1 MKHLLSLALALS
13 GALALPSFAQT
24 VALTPNSNGGSGI
37 LPNGF
42 DQIDFS
48 MRDGDWARTLILPSA
63 PRNGARVNITT
74 RAQFASQLDA
84 SGVDAGVS
92 QIDLPSNTS
101 YSLSYSTAEGAW
113 TLLSGNSVT
122 SSVPANGAAVI
133 ADNPNKITYM
143 RVSDAV
149 FASKVSLPKT
159 AADGSIVVVK
169 SSAAAAVTVDPANR
183 AYVSSATLRGG
194 DSFAYLYRSD
204 IQGWISTRSTAR
216 RVAASAI
223 VANNGTL
230 PLAGSPRNLVTLT
243 DADRTNQ
250 IVLPNPAGDRDRV
263 TIRSQASAGTV
274 IAATNTGLHGTT
286 TVRNGDEYQFMYVA
300 TRQRWELISVPSAF
314 HQAGDL
320 PSTGQ
325 LPDMVTPHMV
335 VNAADGNTRA
345 ELLLPVARKTGDRV
359 TIKTQATTAIKVRS
373 GQTALAPLAAGEQVS
388 YVADTNKAWQR
399 QTHTIDMLMLY
410 SAKAATQLG
419 ADTMRARLVEG
430 LGMTNDALDN
440 SAAKPRLRTVS
451 TQELTPPATWTTQDH
466 ALDGVKDLA
475 QVKTWRTQS
484 KADGIYYEGTEQG
497 CGLAFMGGG
506 ADFMIS
512 VGMTTCGT
520 DVMRH
525 ELGHNMSLDH
535 NTNFDPGAG
544 LVMNPF
550 AGGSPFFAT
559 PFVFLPELGIPLT
572 VKMDGLNEVKVI
584 DDRAPTVAAFR

>member
-1 MKHLLSLALALS
+1 LALS
-13 GALALPSFAQT
+13 AALALPSFAQT
-24 VALTPNSNGGSGI
+24 VALTPNSNGGSGT

-48 MRDGDWARTLILPSA
+48 MHNGNWARTLILPSA
-63 PRNGARVNITT
+63 PRDGARVNIATDAALT
-74 RAQFASQLDA
+74 SHLDA
-84 SGVDAGVS
+84 SGVDIGINR
-92 QIDLPSNTS
+92 IDLPTHAK
-101 YSLSYSTAEGAW
+101 YSLSYSAADGFW
-113 TLLSGNSVT
+113 TVLSGGT
-122 SSVPANGAAVI
+122 MTHSVPSNGTAVI

-159 AADGSIVVVK
+159 AAEGSVVVVK
-169 SSAAAAVTVDPANR
+169 STATQAVTVDPANR
-183 AYVSSATLRGG
+183 IYVSSATLRSG
-194 DSFAYLYRSD
+194 DTFGYLYRAD
-204 IQGWISTRSTAR
+204 IGGWISVRSTVR

-223 VANNGTL
+223 VANQGTL
-230 PLAGSPRNLVTLT
+230 PLTGSPRNLVELT
-243 DADRTNQ
+243 DTDRIDQ
-250 IVLPNPAGDRDRV
+250 IVLPKTAGNRDRV
-263 TIRSQASAGTV
+263 TIRSQATANTV
-274 IAATNTGLHGTT
+274 IAPANTGLHGTT
-286 TVRNGDEYQFMYVA
+286 TVRNGDEYQFMYVPA
-300 TRQRWELISVPSAF
+300 RQRWELISSPSAF

-325 LPDMVTPHMV
+325 LPDMVTPRMV

-388 YVADTNKAWQR
+388 YVADANKAWQR
-399 QTHTIDMLMLY
+399 QTTTIDMLLLY

-430 LGMTNDALDN
+430 MGITNDTLEN
-440 SAAKPRLRTVS
+440 SLAKPRFRTVS
-451 TQELTPPATWTTQDH
+451 TQQLTTPDSWKTQTD
-466 ALDGVKDLA
+466 ALNGAKDLA

-484 KADGIYYEGTEQG
+484 KADGIYYEGNEEG
-497 CGLAFMGGG
+497 CGQGFLGGN
-506 ADFMIS
+506 ADFMMS
-512 VGMTTCGT
+512 VGMIACGT
-520 DVMRH
+520 DVMSH
-525 ELGHNMSLDH
+525 ELGHNMNVNH
-535 NTNFDPGAG
+535 NTNFESGDR
-544 LVMNPF
+544 LVMNPV
-550 AGGSPFFAT
+550 GGAPFFAT

>member
-1 MKHLLSLALALS
+1 MKHLLSLVLALS
-13 GALALPSFAQT
+13 GALSLPSFAQT
-24 VALTPNSNGGSGI
+24 VALTPNSNGGSGT

-48 MRDGDWARTLILPSA
+48 MRDHDWVRTVILPSA

-74 RAQFASQLDA
+74 RAQWASHLDA

-92 QIDLPSNTS
+92 QIDLPTNAS
-101 YSLSYSTAEGAW
+101 YSLSYSAAEGVW

-122 SSVPANGAAVI
+122 SSAPANGAAVI

-169 SSAAAAVTVDPANR
+169 SSAAAAVTVDPGNR

-216 RVAASAI
+216 QVAASAI

-243 DADRTNQ
+243 NADRVDQ
-250 IVLPNPAGDRDRV
+250 IVLPASAGDRDRI
-263 TIRSQASAGTV
+263 TIRSQASADTV
-274 IAATNTGLHGTT
+274 IAPANTGLHGTT
-286 TVRNGDEYQFMYVA
+286 TVRNGDEYQFMYVGP
-300 TRQRWELISVPSAF
+300 RQRWELMSNPSAF
-314 HQAGDL
+314 HQAGAL
-320 PSTGQ
+320 PANGQ
-325 LPDMVTPHMV
+325 LPDMVAPRMV

-359 TIKTQATTAIKVRS
+359 TIKTQASTAIKVRS
-373 GQTALAPLAAGEQVS
+373 GQTALTPLAAGEQVTF
-388 YVADTNKAWQR
+388 VADANRTWQR
-399 QTHTIDMLMLY
+399 QTVTIDMLMLY

-430 LGMTNDALDN
+430 LGMTNDALEN
-440 SAAKPRLRTVS
+440 SIAKPRFRTVS
-451 TQELTPPATWTTQDH
+451 TQELTPPDTWTTQTH
-466 ALDGVKDLA
+466 ALNGAKDLA

-484 KADGIYYEGTEQG
+484 KADGIYYEGTEEG
-497 CGLAFMGGG
+497 CGQGFLGGN
-506 ADFMIS
+506 ADFMIG
-512 VGMTTCGT
+512 VGMIHCGT

-525 ELGHNMSLDH
+525 ELGHNMNLDH
-535 NTNFDPGAG
+535 NTHFESGAR
-544 LVMNPF
+544 LVMHPF
-550 AGGSPFFAT
+550 TGGAPFFAT
-559 PFVFLPELGIPLT
+559 PFVFLPELGIPMT
-572 VKMDGLNEVKVI
+572 VTMSGLDEVKVL
-584 DDRAPTVAAFR
+584 DGRAPTVAAFR